1 MTRGPSARNAVAVL
15 ARSCG
20 RMHLGR
26 GGVTFLLGGQ
36 KATTTC
42 VASSQRNLLSV
53 LKQTDEFTDAE

>member
-1 MTRGPSARNAVAVL
+1 
-15 ARSCG
+15 
-20 RMHLGR
+20 MHLGR

-53 LKQTDEFTDAE
+53 LKQTDEFTDAG